1 MVDDKIIV
9 DPMDEF
15 IIRWEKK
22 IDEIKAM
29 SLSPEQA
36 VARRRE
42 FRIEQFNLR
51 YFGGVRNGKYSQN
64 ERYIKFDQLDHDLRI
79 STDLAINNYEK
90 NTNKQE
96 IKKLK
101 SKKGLFDGIKNFSL
115 PVKLEILNFFNRR
128 KK

>member
-36 VARRRE
+36 VVIGRAH
-42 FRIEQFNLR
+42 
-51 YFGGVRNGKYSQN
+51 V
-64 ERYIKFDQLDHDLRI
+64 
-79 STDLAINNYEK
+79 
-90 NTNKQE
+90 
-96 IKKLK
+96 
-101 SKKGLFDGIKNFSL
+101 
-115 PVKLEILNFFNRR
+115 
-128 KK
+128 